1 MVKMHYKIKIEILI
15 YMRTIVFIFG
25 VIITYVDLRNLPGTS
40 NLTHYLIVA
49 VLLAMSRDVSSSS
62 YLSQLLLTTFDTDS
76 QLICH

>member
-1 MVKMHYKIKIEILI
+1 MVKMHYKIKIEIII

-49 VLLAMSRDVSSSS
+49 VLLAMSRDVSTSS

>member
-49 VLLAMSRDVSSSS
+49 VLLAMSRDVSTSS